1 MDVVFVEQKPFFN
14 KTYLQRESEKED
26 DQFSFKNS
34 WNPSTSDLPNSVF
47 PMVLNDYEEVIFHKE
62 TESRNIE
69 LGTNQLP
76 NVTDSDLGGEIL
88 QDKDPNLDNYPIT
101 KLKVYTRK
109 KPQCNKEQPHPAP
122 SRLPSP
128 SLGIEQ
134 AVTQQGKRVQEEDK
148 AGKSLVCSDGVLSH
162 IAPAFLVA
170 HYIFDVLYVLY
181 RHAWTRIFL

>member
-1 MDVVFVEQKPFFN
+1 MLFLLNKNRFFN
-14 KTYLQRESEKED
+14 KTYLQRKSEKED

-148 AGKSLVCSDGVLSH
+148 AGKS
-162 IAPAFLVA
+162 
-170 HYIFDVLYVLY
+170 
-181 RHAWTRIFL
+181 